1 MDGQQDDKQ
10 DDETGTVP
18 VSARLPAEMVAWLD
32 GRAGK
37 LDRSRSKLIQRMLQK
52 MIDAND
58 SGE

>member
-10 DDETGTVP
+10 DEPGTVP
-18 VSARLPAEMVAWLD
+18 VSARLPAEMIAWLD

-52 MIDAND
+52 MIDADD